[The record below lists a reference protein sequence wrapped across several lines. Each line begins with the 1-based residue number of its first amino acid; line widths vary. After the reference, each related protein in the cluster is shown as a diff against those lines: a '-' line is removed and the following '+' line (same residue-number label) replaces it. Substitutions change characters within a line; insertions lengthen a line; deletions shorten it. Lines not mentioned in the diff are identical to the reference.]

1 MPFRHILIAVDDT
14 PVSARAVELAGELA
28 KPLGAGIALLHVVDP
43 ALVVV
48 PEAGLATA
56 KLMADAER
64 EGRRLLAGFRD
75 RLGLP
80 VGTLEFVQTGEPAPT
95 IVKTAKE
102 WPADLIVIGTSTKG
116 AVRRALL
123 GSVADAVMRHA
134 ACPVLVVRAA
144 D

>member
-1 MPFRHILIAVDDT
+1 MTFKHILIAVDDT
-14 PVSARAVELAGELA
+14 PVSARAVELASELA
-28 KPLGAGIALLHVVDP
+28 KSLGAAVALLHVVDP
-43 ALVVV
+43 ALVVT

-75 RLGLP
+75 RMALP
-80 VGTLEFVQTGEPAPT
+80 VGTLEFLQTGEPAPM

-102 WPADLIVIGTSTKG
+102 WPADLVVIGTRARG
-116 AVRRALL
+116 GVRRALL
-123 GSVADAVMRHA
+123 GSVADGVMRHA
-134 ACPVLVVRAA
+134 PCPVLVIRAA